1 MPFGKNARV
10 LRDIKARKEVNASE
24 VMRRAYIYVA
34 RNETLPA
41 QVRYQAQ
48 LQLNNFSKY
57 QRPTTVKNRCTETG
71 KGRGILSKWGLCRVS
86 ARAPSDSIERPT
98 YLLNPVVPIQAEGAG
113 RRTSG
118 RDESQLVMFL
128 PSMSPKVTC
137 ARRTFAERFS

>member
-10 LRDIKARKEVNASE
+10 LRDVKARKEVNAAE

-86 ARAPSDSIERPT
+86 AVGSPGLRECSTHHITLAST
-98 YLLNPVVPIQAEGAG
+98 N
-113 RRTSG
+113 SG
-118 RDESQLVMFL
+118 
-128 PSMSPKVTC
+128 
-137 ARRTFAERFS
+137 